1 MFPNNMYYS
10 KKTGK
15 SLQPKPNRKASKGQQ
30 NYERRSPGE
39 KTEGPDVKRTVN
51 FECFICGFKIDL
63 DKGKA

>member
-15 SLQPKPNRKASKGQQ
+15 SGQTKPGRKGSKSGQ
-30 NYERRSPGE
+30 NYERGSPGG
-39 KTEGPDVKRTVN
+39 KEGVDAKKTVN